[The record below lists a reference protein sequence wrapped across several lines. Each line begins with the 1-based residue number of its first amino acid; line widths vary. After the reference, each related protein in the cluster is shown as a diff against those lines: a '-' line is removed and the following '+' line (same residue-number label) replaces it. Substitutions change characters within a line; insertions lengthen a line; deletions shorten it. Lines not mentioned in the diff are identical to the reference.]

1 MVCHWRIVGGGMLL
15 LSTLVAITHRTVPFV
30 TALLFAAEFGSSLL
44 APALGAMMAHHAG
57 QSEGAV

>member
-1 MVCHWRIVGGGMLL
+1 MVCHWRIVSGGMLL

-30 TALLFAAEFGSSLL
+30 TALLFAAEFGSSLP
-44 APALGAMMAHHAG
+44 PALGAMMAHHAG